1 MDLPNPQP
9 GQKSIPRLLKGQNVK
24 CEVPSTLISARTIR
38 PVIQTRAS
46 G

>member
-1 MDLPNPQP
+1 MDFPNPQP
-9 GQKSIPRLLKGQNVK
+9 GQKSIPRLLNGQTVK
-24 CEVPSTLISARTIR
+24 WDEPSTLIRARTIR